1 MDKLNNI
8 LENGNINELLILRLS
23 VSDDNKQDLIIIDT
37 VNNIKKEYLQYYDT
51 LIEFAVNYKKYDII
65 KRLIAIDYP
74 FSESEKKLINDNELK
89 HQNKN
94 NNKNNNKNSKQK
106 YGFREDYFDVLMSM
120 HH

>member
-1 MDKLNNI
+1 MDKLNHI
-8 LENGNINELLILRLS
+8 LENGNVNELVFLRVS
-23 VSDDNKQDLIIIDT
+23 VSDDNKQDLIIIDE

-51 LIEFAVNYKKYDII
+51 LIEFAINYNKYDII
-65 KRLIAIDYP
+65 NRLIAIDYP